1 MLSRQCYYS
10 SHGNYEYSK
19 ETTDRFLNLYRQ
31 LETIRDNDQSLYSYY
46 KKKYYEKFEEYRQ
59 IRNYLSHEEYDGGY
73 PVAVSSAVNE
83 DLQAILIKMGKTCL
97 DICTK
102 NVKSYTMDDLLIE
115 AYNSFAAHG
124 VTYIPVIDSKK
135 RVKGIITANKLLLI
149 GSRRQGDISKVRI
162 SDFER
167 YFAFPSHS
175 KRFIFLDKGEPMAR
189 AESEFSKI
197 EDGKRLGLI
206 IVTEHGEPNEAM
218 LGVISIY
225 DVVKEDNRR

>member
-1 MLSRQCYYS
+1 MSDMAR
-10 SHGNYEYSK
+10 HEYSK
-19 ETTDRFLNLYRQ
+19 QTTDRFLNLYRQ

-46 KKKYYEKFEEYRQ
+46 KRKYYEKFEEYRQ

-102 NVKSYTMDDLLIE
+102 DVKSYTMDDLLLQ
-115 AYNSFAAHG
+115 AYNSFATHG
-124 VTYIPVIDSKK
+124 VTYIPVIDGRK
-135 RVKGIITANKLLLI
+135 RVKGMITANKLLLV
-149 GSRRQGDISKVRI
+149 GSRRQADISNARI
-162 SDFER
+162 SDFEQD
-167 YFAFPSHS
+167 FAFPSHS
-175 KRFIFLDKGEPMAR
+175 KRFIFLGKGEPMAK

-206 IVTEHGEPNEAM
+206 IVTEHGEKDEAM

-225 DVVKEDNRR
+225 DVVKEDGRK

>member
-1 MLSRQCYYS
+1 M
-10 SHGNYEYSK
+10 GNYEYSK

-46 KKKYYEKFEEYRQ
+46 KRKYYEKFEEYRQ
-59 IRNYLSHEEYDGGY
+59 IRNYLSHEEYAGGY
-73 PVAVSSAVNE
+73 PVAVSSAVNA
-83 DLQAILIKMGKTCL
+83 DLEAILIKMGKTCYEVS
-97 DICTK
+97 TK
-102 NVKSYTMDDLLIE
+102 DVKAFKETDLILN
-115 AYNSFAAHG
+115 AYYSFANHG
-124 VTYIPVIDSKK
+124 VTYIPVIDNRK
-135 RVKGIITANKLLLI
+135 RVKGMITANKLLLV
-149 GSRRQGDISKVRI
+149 GSKRQEDLSSAKI

-175 KRFIFLDKGEPMAR
+175 KRFIFLGKGEPMAT

-206 IVTEHGEPNEAM
+206 IVTEHGEKDEAM

>member
-1 MLSRQCYYS
+1 MSDMAK
-10 SHGNYEYSK
+10 HEYSK
-19 ETTDRFLNLYRQ
+19 QTTDRFLNLYRQ
-31 LETIRDNDQSLYSYY
+31 LETMRDNDQSLYSYY
-46 KKKYYEKFEEYRQ
+46 KRKYYEKFEEYRQ

-102 NVKSYTMDDLLIE
+102 DVKSYTMDDLLLQ
-115 AYNSFAAHG
+115 AYNSFATHG
-124 VTYIPVIDSKK
+124 VTYIPVIDNRK
-135 RVKGIITANKLLLI
+135 RVKGMITANKLLLV
-149 GSRRQGDISKVRI
+149 GSKRQEDLSSAKI
-162 SDFER
+162 SDFEQ

-175 KRFIFLDKGEPMAR
+175 KRFIFLGKGEPMAR

-197 EDGKRLGLI
+197 DDGKRLGLI
-206 IVTEHGEPNEAM
+206 IVTEHGEKDEAM

>member
-1 MLSRQCYYS
+1 M
-10 SHGNYEYSK
+10 GNYEYSK

-46 KKKYYEKFEEYRQ
+46 KRKYYEKFEEYRQ
-59 IRNYLSHEEYDGGY
+59 IRNYLSHEEYAGGY
-73 PVAVSSAVNE
+73 PVAVSSAVNA
-83 DLQAILIKMGKTCL
+83 DLEAILIKMGKTCYEVS
-97 DICTK
+97 TK
-102 NVKSYTMDDLLIE
+102 DVKAFKETDLILN
-115 AYNSFAAHG
+115 AYYSFANHG
-124 VTYIPVIDSKK
+124 VTYIPVIDGKK
-135 RVKGIITANKLLLI
+135 RVKGVITANKLLLVV
-149 GSRRQGDISKVRI
+149 SKRQEDLSSAKI

-175 KRFIFLDKGEPMAR
+175 KRFIFLGKGEPMAR

-206 IVTEHGEPNEAM
+206 IVTEHGEKDEAM